1 MLSLRSLNLP
11 PKGSAMPTV
20 PPTWQRST
28 CPYDCPECCGMLVQS
43 DGERVLA
50 VRGDPEHG
58 HNRGKLCAKVGH
70 YERTAHHPERLLYP
84 LLRTGPKG
92 AGEFAR
98 ISWDEALQRIAE
110 KWRDL
115 RQQHGGESI
124 LPVSYAGTMGQIQRN
139 AGHALFHRLG
149 ASRLDR
155 TICTPAQDAGWQAVM
170 GSRPGPDPDDA
181 AQADLL
187 VLWGCNA
194 VATNLQFV
202 QRMREAKAKGAT
214 VWLVDTYGQPSA
226 ALADQTLLVK
236 PGSDAALA
244 LGAVAWLAEN
254 QLADEEFLAL
264 ATEGWDELREAA
276 RAYPLERVA
285 ELTGVTLPQILCF
298 YMALGDSK
306 RLFVRLGGGL
316 TRYAHGAATTRAIL
330 CIPAVLGAWTRGGGL
345 LASTGTGA
353 ALDMAPL
360 TRPDLQPQPT
370 RLVNLT
376 RLGEALVELR
386 DPPILSICVYHCN
399 PAAVLPEQD
408 RVLQGLSRPDL
419 FTVVHER
426 FMTDTARYADLVL
439 PAPTMLETADLYRS
453 YGQFWLQRTRPAI
466 APPGEVRS
474 NLDFFQGI
482 AKAMGLDEPV
492 FRTSADE
499 FIDGVLDA
507 PSPWRRGLEKG
518 TPGRAALDRG
528 EAVKLAPPRPAW
540 GDPAA
545 MIRLVQPEL
554 PDPVPHWRPGYGDA
568 DALPLKLVIAPSQ
581 YTLNSSF
588 AEREDLRAKRGPQA
602 LLMSPGD
609 AEARGL
615 KNGQQVRAKNAVGQ
629 AEFALQVRDNVPAGV
644 VVAEGVHWLGH
655 DNRRTVNALTSA
667 RLTDQGRGS
676 TYCDNGVEVEAAG
689 EA

>member
-1 MLSLRSLNLP
+1 
-11 PKGSAMPTV
+11 MPTA
-20 PPTWQRST
+20 PLTWQRST

-43 DGERVLA
+43 DGQNVLA
-50 VRGDPEHG
+50 VRGDPDHG
-58 HNRGKLCAKVGH
+58 HNRGRLCAKVGQ
-70 YERTAHHPERLLYP
+70 YQRTVHHAERLLYP

-92 AGEFAR
+92 TGQFTR
-98 ISWDEALQRIAE
+98 ISWDEALQRIAQA
-110 KWRDL
+110 WQGLL
-115 RQQHGGESI
+115 RSHGGESI

-170 GSRPGPDPDDA
+170 GERPGPDPDDA

-187 VLWGCNA
+187 VIWGCNV

-202 QRMREAKAKGAT
+202 QRIREAKAKGAQ
-214 VWLVDTYGQPSA
+214 VWLIDTYRQASA
-226 ALADQTLLVK
+226 GLADQTLIVK

-244 LGAVAWLAEN
+244 LGAVHWLAEN
-254 QLADEEFLAL
+254 RHTDEEFLARA
-264 ATEGWDELREAA
+264 ATGWDELRAAA

-298 YMALGDSK
+298 YRALGDSK

-316 TRYAHGAATTRAIL
+316 TRYAHGAATARAIL
-330 CIPAVLGAWTRGGGL
+330 CIPAVLGAWERGGGL

-353 ALDMAPL
+353 SLDMAPL

-376 RLGEALVELR
+376 RLGEALLELR
-386 DPPILSICVYHCN
+386 DPPIQSICVFHCN
-399 PAAVLPEQD
+399 PAAVLPDQE

-426 FMTDTARYADLVL
+426 FMTDTARFADVLL

-453 YGQFWLQRTRPAI
+453 YGQFWLQRTRPVI

-482 AKAMGLDEPV
+482 AKAMGLQESV
-492 FRTSADE
+492 FRTSADAL
-499 FIDGVLDA
+499 IDQVLDA
-507 PSPWRRGLEKG
+507 PSPWRRGLEPG

-528 EAVKLAPPRPAW
+528 EPVKLTPPRLPW
-540 GDPAA
+540 GDAA
-545 MIRLVQPEL
+545 GLIRLVQPEL

-568 DALPLKLVIAPSQ
+568 DGLPFKLVIAPSA

-602 LLMSPGD
+602 LRMAPAD
-609 AEARGL
+609 ALVRGL
-615 KNGQQVRAKNAVGQ
+615 NDGQQVRARNSIGQ
-629 AEFALQVRDNVPAGV
+629 AEFILQVRDTVPAGV

-655 DNRRTVNALTSA
+655 GNRRSVNALTSA
-667 RLTDQGRGS
+667 RLTDLGRGS
-676 TYCDNGVEVEAAG
+676 TYCDNGVEIEALTAETEAG
-689 EA
+689 LQS